1 MKRRFITILIPVIS
15 LLTSCARNNLRSD
28 IIEFIASFSIDLAM
42 EHYPQGSYKRI
53 DISIEND
60 VTSKVITEMKM
71 SRISDDNLAYDFS
84 KITYEGEEIKSNIH
98 RYIEKNEEKYFY
110 ISEDGKIEKNSEQV
124 KALTLE
130 FFYTS
135 STEGIYTGGMFMG
148 DAFREILPDI
158 QDLVT
163 IDSENKLLVYSY
175 VNHMEEENKEVTI
188 TQNISLD
195 EYGMLV
201 KDDLVKESDL
211 GKFETHI
218 EVKKSQF
225 FALIFFFRT
234 R

>member
-28 IIEFIASFSIDLAM
+28 IIDFIASFSVDLAM
-42 EHYPQGSYKRI
+42 EHYPVGSYKRV
-53 DISIEND
+53 DISIENN
-60 VTSKVITEMKM
+60 VTSKVVTEMSM
-71 SRISDDNLAYDFS
+71 SRVNDDNLAYDFS
-84 KITYEGEEIKSNIH
+84 KITYEGEVEKSNIH
-98 RYIEKNEEKYFY
+98 RYIEKNNEKYFY
-110 ISEDGKIEKNSEQV
+110 VSEDGKVEKNIEQV

-158 QDLVT
+158 QDNVT

-175 VNHMEEENKEVTI
+175 TKVMTDENKQVTI
-188 TQNISLD
+188 EQTVSLD

-201 KDDLVKESDL
+201 KDDLVKTSEL
-211 GKFETHI
+211 CKFETHI
-218 EVKKSQF
+218 EVKK
-225 FALIFFFRT
+225 A
-234 R
+234 

>member
-28 IIEFIASFSIDLAM
+28 IIDFIASFSIDLAV
-42 EHYPQGSYKRI
+42 EHYPSGSYQRI
-53 DISIEND
+53 DISEENGVVSKI
-60 VTSKVITEMKM
+60 VTTM
-71 SRISDDNLAYDFS
+71 SMDRQNDDNLSYDFS
-84 KITYEGEEIKSNIH
+84 KITYEGEEQKSSLH
-98 RYIEKNEEKYFY
+98 RYVEKNNEKYFY
-110 ISEDGKIEKNSEQV
+110 ISEDGKLEKTTEQI

-175 VNHMEEENKEVTI
+175 VNHMQEDEKEVTI
-188 TQNISLD
+188 TQTVSLD

-201 KDDLVKESDL
+201 KEDLEKVSDL
-211 GKFETHI
+211 GTFETHI
-218 EVKKSQF
+218 SVQK
-225 FALIFFFRT
+225 A
-234 R
+234 